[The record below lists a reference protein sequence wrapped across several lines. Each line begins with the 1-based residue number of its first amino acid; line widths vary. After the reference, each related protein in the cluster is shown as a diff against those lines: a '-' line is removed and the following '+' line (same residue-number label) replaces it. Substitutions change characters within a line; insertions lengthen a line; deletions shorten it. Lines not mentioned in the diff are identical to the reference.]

1 MNGYT
6 LELSLKDSVS
16 AGLKEMTRAL
26 SNVRK
31 LVDALRADVSAL
43 NGETGEAV
51 AGTKF
56 GALAGGVGEQLEG
69 LAKGALADLDA
80 AFRNS
85 GETLAAYH
93 AERRRQ
99 AKETSEA
106 EREGAE
112 EQAGRMDRE
121 LENQKELY
129 ALQLEMLA
137 AYNKQHEE
145 LTKARTERET
155 EIRKKQD
162 EEDQKREKEKTK
174 KEQEEDQ
181 KRLKST
187 QTFADDMAQAMKGFY
202 ESGMA
207 QSQTVYRMYQAFAV
221 AEATISTYKA
231 AQEAYANGMGWGGPV
246 VGAVMAAAAVAAGMA
261 RVATIKSTKPKGYAF
276 GGLIDGSDRGDRAD
290 NVLIRATPGEY
301 MLDRPAVRRYGV
313 PALEALRR
321 GAVPREALEPFAAP
335 RLPVSVRRRTA
346 YASGGEIGTDS
357 LTERGGREDG
367 LTVINVMDFQ
377 REFDRALASTR
388 GRRVLINILGEE
400 GIAS

>member
-56 GALAGGVGEQLEG
+56 GALAGGVGEQIEG

-99 AKETSEA
+99 AGETAEA
-106 EREGAE
+106 ERAGAE
-112 EQAGRMDRE
+112 AQAGRMGEE
-121 LENQKELY
+121 LEAQKNLY
-129 ALQLEMLA
+129 ALRLEELA
-137 AYNKQHEE
+137 AYNQRHEE
-145 LTKARTERET
+145 LSRARAERET
-155 EIRKKQD
+155 DIRREQGD
-162 EEDQKREKEKTK
+162 EEVRLKAQ
-174 KEQEEDQ
+174 QNAEERALDE
-181 KRLKST
+181 KRLKDA
-187 QTFADDMAQAMKGFY
+187 QAFAGGMSEAMKGLY
-202 ESGMA
+202 ESGIA

-276 GGLIDGSDRGDRAD
+276 GGLIGGSDRGDRAD

-301 MLDRPAVRRYGV
+301 VLDRPAVRRYGL

-321 GAVPREALEPFAAP
+321 GAVPRKALEPFAAP
-335 RLPVSVRRRTA
+335 RLPVSAGRRTA
-346 YASGGEIGTDS
+346 YASGGEIGTAS
-357 LTERGGREDG
+357 LTDRGERENG